1 MRHYC
6 AALARDSVRFR
17 LFESQFD
24 RAMVGAEYLR
34 VDLRV
39 FESWLEVV
47 AHDKIVNTPPHSL
60 LTRLKTV

>member
-6 AALARDSVRFR
+6 VALARDSVRFW
-17 LFESQFD
+17 LFETQFD

-34 VDLRV
+34 VDLCV

-47 AHDKIVNTPPHSL
+47 AHDKIVNTPPHIL